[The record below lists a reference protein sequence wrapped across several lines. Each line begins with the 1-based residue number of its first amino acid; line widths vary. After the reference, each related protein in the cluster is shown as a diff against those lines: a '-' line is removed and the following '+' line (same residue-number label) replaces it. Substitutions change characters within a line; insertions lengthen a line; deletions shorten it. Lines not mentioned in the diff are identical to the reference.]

1 MKHIGYIN
9 SAQNSKPTT
18 EIIDLMHKN
27 GCSTIHVEQPK
38 GKERPA
44 WTAFIDSLE
53 NGNSAVLQSFDNA
66 FHNFNDMI
74 FFVKYCSKKNIRIV
88 SLDDGLDTHDKL
100 FPERTTSDTLD
111 LVCRIF
117 GKRDKASHDDL
128 GAELYS
134 NQFKDRKLKR
144 FGLVINMYKA
154 GYKVAEIMR
163 RTGYRSKGNIYRVL
177 HMYDIQ
183 MAYPAMSRAKDKVEE
198 LSV

>member
-1 MKHIGYIN
+1 MNHIGYIN
-9 SAQNSKPTT
+9 NAQNSNQST
-18 EIIDLMHKN
+18 EIVDLMRKN
-27 GCSTIHVEQPK
+27 GCSSIHIEQPK
-38 GKERPA
+38 GKKRPA
-44 WTAFIDSLE
+44 WTAFIDSLSE
-53 NGNSAVLQSFDNA
+53 GDSAVLQSFDNA
-66 FHNFNDMI
+66 FCNFNDMI
-74 FFVKYCSKKNIRIV
+74 FFVKYCSKMNIRIV
-88 SLDDGLDTHDKL
+88 SLDDGLDTQDQL

-128 GAELYS
+128 EAELYS

-183 MAYPAMSRAKDKVEE
+183 MANPAMSRAKNKEPE
-198 LSV
+198 LSI